1 MGIGLVFVDAKGVS
15 APQDMIQG
23 TRLIKTYST
32 SVFQRHL
39 LAFSNLT
46 ESRFLKIKVF
56 SVFSR
61 LKFKDQVLS
70 QFVKKYG

>member
-1 MGIGLVFVDAKGVS
+1 VGIGLVFVDAQGVS
-15 APQDMIQG
+15 TPQDMIQG

-39 LAFSNLT
+39 LPFFNLI

-56 SVFSR
+56 LVFSR
-61 LKFKDQVLS
+61 LQFKD
-70 QFVKKYG
+70 